1 MTTRAVHLEISNDLS
16 TDSFILSLKR
26 FIARRVQVKRLMSD
40 NGTNF
45 IGAER
50 ELREAL
56 NGIDQNRI
64 TNFLSQHSI
73 DWKFNPPSSPWMG
86 RIWEALIKSVKRA
99 LKVVIQ
105 DRLFTDE
112 TLATLMCEVESILNQ
127 RPLTYVSDDVND
139 YECLTPNHFLIGEC
153 SDFSPT
159 EISDKSLNLRKKWKV
174 VQAASQIFWKRW
186 IHEYLPLLTIRRKWN
201 NQIRNIKIGDL
212 VLLKS
217 DNVPRSHWPL
227 ARITNTFPGRDDIVR
242 TVELKTPNA
251 VLVRPVGKICLL
263 EKMD

>member
-1 MTTRAVHLEISNDLS
+1 
-16 TDSFILSLKR
+16 
-26 FIARRVQVKRLMSD
+26 MSD

-50 ELREAL
+50 EIKETL

-73 DWKFNPPSSPWMG
+73 EWKFNPPSSPWMDG
-86 RIWEALIKSVKRA
+86 IWEALIKSVKRA
-99 LKVVIQ
+99 LRVVIQ

-112 TLATLMCEVESILNQ
+112 MLATLMCEVESI
-127 RPLTYVSDDVND
+127 SDDVND
-139 YECLTPNHFLIGEC
+139 CKCLTPSHFLIGEPNN
-153 SDFSPT
+153 FSPT
-159 EISDKSLNLRKKWKV
+159 EISDKNVNLRKKWKV
-174 VQAASQIFWKRW
+174 VQNASQIFWKGW

-201 NQIRNIKIGDL
+201 NQIRNIKIGDF

-217 DNVPRSHWPL
+217 DNVPGRHWSL
-227 ARITNTFPGRDDIVR
+227 ARITNAFPGRGNIVR
-242 TVELKTPNA
+242 TVELKTPKA